1 MDYELRTKTKRTL
14 KTTMEMEELA
24 GLIDKICKMKLKE
37 AKEFIWR
44 MTYAP
49 EYALGSHIIYL
60 GIQNEE
66 KMRVIRGEL
75 INQYRKVNP
84 ELDYQKYT
92 IPREGESEATAAL
105 RKRAQGDGVIIC
117 EIQEKLK
124 NCFLNQ
130 ELKKWYAKTLRNE
143 RYKNMLAALRDIG
156 FRGDGESAFVMKYV
170 DIIADLL
177 EESAKTQENI

>member
-1 MDYELRTKTKRTL
+1 MAYELRTKTKRTL
-14 KTTMEMEELA
+14 KTTMEMEELT
-24 GLIDKICKMKLKE
+24 GLIDKICQMTPKE
-37 AKEFIWR
+37 AKAFIWKI
-44 MTYAP
+44 TYDS
-49 EYALGSHIIYL
+49 ERALGPHVIYL
-60 GIQNEE
+60 GIQSEE
-66 KMRVIRGEL
+66 RMRIIRGEL

-92 IPREGESEATAAL
+92 IPCEGESEATAAL

-143 RYKNMLAALRDIG
+143 TYKNMLAALRDIG

-177 EESAKTQENI
+177 EESAET